1 MNRKNIKIFYVLA
14 FLQGLVFYSSIA
26 TLYRTANGITLL
38 EMGIIESFFSIFMIL
53 LELPWGM
60 LCDRIGYKKTMI
72 ISNGFYFLSKVIFW
86 KANGFEMFLLE
97 RLLLALS
104 SSGLSGC
111 SSSLLYLSTTPDKAA
126 GTYGKESMFAVMGM
140 TVASMGLTF
149 VFKTDMRGAA
159 FATTIPYFFAFLLTM
174 CLDDIKET
182 QKKQVSFKEIFK
194 TLPTEPAQ
202 AHPSRHTLCSFRSK
216 SGQQKTKHILLVL
229 LASVLLSDTT
239 HTLVIFYSQL
249 QYERVGIPVEY
260 YGIIFMLLQFVS
272 MSCGMLGSITK
283 HMTKE
288 KLVCF
293 LFPLAGISIVGLLFS
308 EGILSTIICL
318 MVLMCVES
326 IYLPILSTIENESVE
341 ISARATMLSAY
352 SLIKNL
358 FTAFTSFGFGKAANI
373 SLQHAYLLAL
383 VFCAGGYLLFL
394 LWQKKELNS

>member
-26 TLYRTANGITLL
+26 TLYRTANGISLL

-53 LELPWGM
+53 LELPWGII
-60 LCDRIGYKKTMI
+60 CDRIGYKKTMI
-72 ISNGFYFLSKVIFW
+72 IANGFYFLSKVVFW
-86 KANGFEMFLLE
+86 RANGFEMFLLE

-140 TVASMGLTF
+140 TVASMSLTF
-149 VFKTDMRGAA
+149 VFKTDMRSAA

-174 CLDDIKET
+174 CLADIKET
-182 QKKQVSFKEIFK
+182 QKKQVSFKGIFK
-194 TLPTEPAQ
+194 IL
-202 AHPSRHTLCSFRSK
+202 HK
-216 SGQQKTKHILLVL
+216 NKHILLVL
-229 LASVLLSDTT
+229 LASVLLTDTT

-249 QYERVGIPVEY
+249 QYERVGIPMEY

-272 MSCGMLGSITK
+272 MSCGLLGNITK

-308 EGILSTIICL
+308 GGILSTIICL
-318 MVLMCVES
+318 MILMCVES
-326 IYLPILSTIENESVE
+326 IYFPILSTIENESVE
-341 ISARATMLSAY
+341 ISARATMLSVY

-358 FTAFTSFGFGKAANI
+358 FTAFTSFAFGKAANV
-373 SLQHAYLLAL
+373 SLPDAYLLAFG
-383 VFCAGGYLLFL
+383 FCGGGFLLFL
-394 LWQKKELNS
+394 LWHKKWNKIGKVSQEN